1 VAAAG
6 AALLAAVFAAGPA
19 VARPAEWSASVAA
32 VQATGTQRGPDPTI
46 AMIEATRGPF
56 ATAQVS
62 VPSGNGFG
70 GGVVYYPTDTTQGTW
85 GALAIV
91 PGYTALCANE
101 EAWMG
106 PWLSSFGF
114 VVICAETNTRTDS
127 DSQRAAVLQAALTW
141 LTTQSPVKSEVDPA
155 RLSVL
160 GHSAGGAGAMEEAE
174 QHPELRAVIGLA
186 PGFPGQGLTLATD
199 TVPTLIVGGQ
209 NDGTVTPSYLS
220 SLYSTLPASTQ
231 SDFAQIAGADHVY
244 YTHANNVEMKLI
256 IPWLKVFVDS
266 DTRYTQFLCPAL
278 PDPSSISAYQPK
290 CPYVPGG
297 STPPPPPTSVAIVG
311 AGSGR
316 CVTVP
321 GGTQAGGTQVQ
332 LADCTGGTNQKWTN
346 TATGQLQVFG
356 TSCLDAN
363 AKGTS
368 PGTKVII
375 WSCNGQ
381 PNQQWTVHAD
391 GTITGNQSGLCLDAT
406 GAGTANGTP
415 LELWTCNGGSN
426 QKWTLR

>member
-1 VAAAG
+1 MRWQRRAAVLIGGARTESGSAFRRRSLRLAVAVAAAG

-19 VARPAEWSASVAA
+19 VARPAESSASAAA

-91 PGYTALCANE
+91 PGYSALCSTE
-101 EAWMG
+101 EAWMV

-209 NDGTVTPSYLS
+209 NDGTVTPS
-220 SLYSTLPASTQ
+220 
-231 SDFAQIAGADHVY
+231 
-244 YTHANNVEMKLI
+244 
-256 IPWLKVFVDS
+256 
-266 DTRYTQFLCPAL
+266 
-278 PDPSSISAYQPK
+278 
-290 CPYVPGG
+290 
-297 STPPPPPTSVAIVG
+297 
-311 AGSGR
+311 
-316 CVTVP
+316 
-321 GGTQAGGTQVQ
+321 
-332 LADCTGGTNQKWTN
+332 
-346 TATGQLQVFG
+346 
-356 TSCLDAN
+356 
-363 AKGTS
+363 
-368 PGTKVII
+368 
-375 WSCNGQ
+375 
-381 PNQQWTVHAD
+381 
-391 GTITGNQSGLCLDAT
+391 
-406 GAGTANGTP
+406 
-415 LELWTCNGGSN
+415 
-426 QKWTLR
+426 